1 MGSYFCRSTGSWGSA
16 RVRFSSL
23 KSAVSCD
30 VLESVFVIIVQV
42 LCYYLEIPI
51 GHDLFLGCHSYYST
65 LHQLYG
71 FLLFWEW
78 GETEFLGTAASGE
91 PVVSSLDDESVLC
104 ICRMV
109 IGRGKPKCS

>member
-1 MGSYFCRSTGSWGSA
+1 
-16 RVRFSSL
+16 
-23 KSAVSCD
+23 
-30 VLESVFVIIVQV
+30 VFVIFVQV

-51 GHDLFLGCHSYYST
+51 GHDLFLRCHSSYST

-78 GETEFLGTAASGE
+78 VETEFLGTAASDE
-91 PVVSSLDDESVLC
+91 SVVSSSDDEWVLS

-109 IGRGKPKCS
+109 IGRGKPHCCHFIHLRLHIDYSGIEAGRPL